1 MELREGTAAC
11 PALGGEGQGGDSALE
26 VTAPSATALVSPGCQ
41 VWLCHGACRV
51 LAEMEK
57 LWLHPTGAVAPLSPP
72 PRVPIVTLV
81 SPGQGAGGTRAGTP
95 HKGAFGAFLGSGGS
109 ARSRDDPGGAEPLWL
124 FPLPICAPSPA
135 RCCDKPRPPP
145 TSQPAPIPLRRCC
158 HRSLAAPFVRGT
170 KPGSQGTRVYRGI
183 DSCHRGNIQEQPL
196 APSHGD
202 RDGGEAGLSPPSS

>member
-1 MELREGTAAC
+1 MPGLAVPRSLQGPGRDGKALAPPHQGCGTAVTTPTC
-11 PALGGEGQGGDSALE
+11 PH
-26 VTAPSATALVSPGCQ
+26 
-41 VWLCHGACRV
+41 CHTR
-51 LAEMEK
+51 
-57 LWLHPTGAVAPLSPP
+57 S
-72 PRVPIVTLV
+72 LV
-81 SPGQGAGGTRAGTP
+81 SPGQRAGGTRAGTP

-124 FPLPICAPSPA
+124 FPLSICAPSPA

-145 TSQPAPIPLRRCC
+145 TSQPAPIPPRRCC
-158 HRSLAAPFVRGT
+158 HRSLAAPFVQGT

-202 RDGGEAGLSPPSS
+202 RDEGEAGLSPPSS